1 LGSWAEQQVPEE
13 LLAKQP
19 GADGSVARQRVAK
32 RSYTMDDQVNK
43 DDLCSFLLNVLL
55 LKAQHPGYVPW
66 EHV

>member
-1 LGSWAEQQVPEE
+1 
-13 LLAKQP
+13 
-19 GADGSVARQRVAK
+19 
-32 RSYTMDDQVNK
+32 MDDQVNK